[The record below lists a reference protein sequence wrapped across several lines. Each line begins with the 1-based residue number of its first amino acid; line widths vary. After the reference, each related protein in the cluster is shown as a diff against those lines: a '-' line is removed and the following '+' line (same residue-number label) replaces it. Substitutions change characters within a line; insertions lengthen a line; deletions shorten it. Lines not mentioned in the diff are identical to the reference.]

1 MSSFATDI
9 QVACVATLTLL
20 IVYTLFLTRYRGL
33 DGHLTVRWLLVLGTA
48 LLTIVFWRW
57 LPFFG
62 LTSALQERELLL
74 MVTVLLFALVVVL
87 MLDLLVRSSRQSAQ
101 IKRLTQEVAIQRERT
116 DEGHCTAQER
126 LPR

>member
-1 MSSFATDI
+1 MSSFASDI
-9 QVACVATLTLL
+9 QLACVATLTLL

-101 IKRLTQEVAIQRERT
+101 IKRLTQEVAIQRERR
-116 DEGHCTAQER
+116 DEDHCTVQER

>member
-1 MSSFATDI
+1 MSSFASDI
-9 QVACVATLTLL
+9 QLACVATLTLL

-33 DGHLTVRWLLVLGTA
+33 DGHLMVRWLLVLGTA

-101 IKRLTQEVAIQRERT
+101 IKRLTQEVAIQRERR
-116 DEGHCTAQER
+116 DEDHCTVQER